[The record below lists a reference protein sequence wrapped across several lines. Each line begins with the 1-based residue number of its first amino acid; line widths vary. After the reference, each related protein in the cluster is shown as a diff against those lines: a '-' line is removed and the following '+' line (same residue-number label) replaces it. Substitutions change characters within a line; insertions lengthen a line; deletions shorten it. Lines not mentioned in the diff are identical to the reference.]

1 MINDSLNIKTTP
13 FHLFESKVPLD
24 VCDKLR
30 EANSAIT
37 DSKFLSNIMSEKV
50 AEWESISNSKFKQSV
65 DFKKVMKNVNPN
77 ALNTIASPGLPP
89 EFSRVVSSLVL
100 PKSNYEYLVQM
111 IKCSHIDWHSDKY
124 VLNKELK
131 CVDGIFLVC
140 LSDNPLCSEF
150 RLNTGHS
157 HTLKKGDLIFF
168 DDHIEHS
175 LLPPLNSSYNENQLN
190 NSAMQFASMQRL
202 KNLGDGYN

>member
-1 MINDSLNIKTTP
+1 MNDSLNIKTTP

-131 CVDGIFLVC
+131 CVDGILFQQKKP
-140 LSDNPLCSEF
+140 DAEK
-150 RLNTGHS
+150 RGAA
-157 HTLKKGDLIFF
+157 LKTV
-168 DDHIEHS
+168 
-175 LLPPLNSSYNENQLN
+175 LLPDYMIAIQE
-190 NSAMQFASMQRL
+190 ASIL
-202 KNLGDGYN
+202 HIFPTFIF